1 MATLT
6 DHITYADAQRL
17 CSPARLWELF
27 DGDRQRM
34 NIAHECLDRHP
45 ADRVAVRL
53 VHSPERGGHD
63 EAFTFGGL
71 SAWSA
76 RFAHYL
82 ADRGIAPGDRVG
94 IMLEPSLPFYA
105 GLFGAVKRGA
115 IAVPLFTLF
124 GPDGLRL
131 RIDDCAPR
139 LLLVSPS
146 QADIARDVP
155 GLATVVADD
164 RFLAALAQ
172 YPESLRARHAGRRS
186 SPCSS
191 TPPAPPAS
199 CRRRCATPIAAS
211 SR

>member
-1 MATLT
+1 MTTLT

-34 NIAHECLDRHP
+34 NIAHECIDRHP

-53 VHSPERGGHD
+53 VHSPEHGGHD
-63 EAFTFGGL
+63 EAFTFGQL
-71 SAWSA
+71 AAWSA

-82 ADRGIAPGDRVG
+82 ADRGIGPGDRVG

-131 RIDDCAPR
+131 RIDDCTPR
-139 LLLVSPS
+139 LLLVSPA
-146 QADIARDVP
+146 QAEHRGRRARARDRRRRRRVPRRARDVP
-155 GLATVVADD
+155 
-164 RFLAALAQ
+164 R
-172 YPESLRARHAGRRS
+172 PLRGRHAGR
-186 SPCSS
+186 
-191 TPPAPPAS
+191 
-199 CRRRCATPIAAS
+199 
-211 SR
+211 